1 MSKDFDKCWQI
12 KGKKIYAMPTWA
24 INLFYFFSQNSEIFF
39 YDFLSVQII
48 NTYVCFT
55 VCMLNKFENN
65 KVIVNINYFLI
76 RPHSSC
82 SLAMKL
88 GIKY

>member
-1 MSKDFDKCWQI
+1 MLKHMAHKIVNLVVDYKATNNKCLL
-12 KGKKIYAMPTWA
+12 Y
-24 INLFYFFSQNSEIFF
+24 
-39 YDFLSVQII
+39 
-48 NTYVCFT
+48 
-55 VCMLNKFENN
+55 KFENN

-76 RPHSSC
+76 KPHSSC